1 MSNNASRVYGDPTKS
16 PTVNVTAT
24 VTPLQALRHLGH
36 SVTYAEGCDDVSC
49 NKYNESDVKAA
60 VRKADIVFV
69 CLGTGKLTLFLY
81 QATPILGY
89 GRADIIFTNSLSLSF
104 SLTLSL
110 SLSLWGS

>member
-69 CLGTGKLTLFLY
+69 CLGTGKLTVFLY
-81 QATPILGY
+81 QATPPILGY

-110 SLSLWGS
+110 SLG